1 MSFAAFG
8 IRWLLYPLL
17 WIWAT
22 GWIAYGLSNPESLQ
36 LAVAAKGG
44 VMVVL
49 LIALEWLYPYDE
61 RWKMTWQHLFKRDV
75 IFVAIN
81 GATLALLGYVLVLLA
96 IDVAE
101 DSLGLMT
108 GMPLWIQVVVGLIV
122 FEALQYTVHRY
133 MHLEGSAIRNFLW
146 RAHAI
151 HHLPQQLYVVMH
163 AVFHPFNAIPI
174 RYCTQI
180 LPIWL
185 LGYDPEAVF
194 VFGSVIALH
203 GTISHLNLDLRMG
216 WLNYLFV
223 GPELHRYHHSANSHE
238 ARNYGATLSVFD
250 WLLGTFLYRPG
261 TPPKQLGLSE
271 ADGYPGQHD
280 PVTAV
285 LFPFST
291 QPVDSAVTAVG
302 PERIGS

>member
-1 MSFAAFG
+1 MFA

-17 WIWAT
+17 WCWTI
-22 GWIAYGLSNPESLQ
+22 GWIAFGLQNPDELQ
-36 LAVAAKGG
+36 MALAIKGG
-44 VMVVL
+44 GMITL
-49 LIALEWLYPYDE
+49 LLALEWRYPYDH
-61 RWKMTWQHLFKRDV
+61 RWKMTWQHLLRRDI
-75 IFVAIN
+75 IFIVIN
-81 GATLALLGYVLVLLA
+81 GATLALLGYLLILLA

-101 DSLGLMT
+101 SSLGLMT
-108 GMPLWIQVVVGLIV
+108 GTPVWLQVAVGLVV

-133 MHLEGSAIRNFLW
+133 MHLDGNALKNFLW

-174 RYCTQI
+174 RYLTQI
-180 LPIWL
+180 LPIWV

-223 GPELHRYHHSANSHE
+223 GPELHRYHHSASSHE
-238 ARNYGATLSVFD
+238 AQNYGATLSIFD
-250 WLLGTFLYRPG
+250 LLLGTFLYRPG
-261 TPPKQLGLSE
+261 KPPEALGLSE
-271 ADGYPGQHD
+271 DDGYPGQHD
-280 PVTAV
+280 PLTAV
-285 LFPFST
+285 LFPFSVL
-291 QPVDSAVTAVG
+291 PVVG
-302 PERIGS
+302 SVSQR